1 MKIYTDKGMVEYCK
15 YCDDNTVLQEGL
27 CFECL
32 ATIEGKI

>member
-1 MKIYTDKGMVEYCK
+1 MKIYTDKGMIELCK
-15 YCDDNTVLQEGL
+15 YDDNTVLQEGL